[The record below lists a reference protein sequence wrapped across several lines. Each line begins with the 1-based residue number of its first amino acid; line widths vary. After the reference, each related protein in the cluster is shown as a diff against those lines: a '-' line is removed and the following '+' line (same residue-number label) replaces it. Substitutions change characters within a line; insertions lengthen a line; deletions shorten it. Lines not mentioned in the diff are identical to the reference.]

1 MADAEPRRR
10 GRVLRILLIIIAIIV
25 LVPLAGVA
33 VFALTFDPDSA
44 KPRIEQA
51 VKQAT
56 GRDLALN
63 GRLGLKW
70 SLWPTLEARDVAL
83 ANVAGGSRPQ
93 MVTLDRLEA
102 QVALLPLLSRRVEID
117 RLVLVHPDIL
127 LETDAQG
134 HPNWRFGPEVPSQ
147 PLPGQKAAP
156 SQPAAPVALSVQD
169 LRVVDG
175 TVTYRDGRTGHSE
188 TLALKQFTAKAKSAD
203 APVALAAQA
212 SYRGT
217 PFQLDGDIGPI
228 ARLQDQAATTPW
240 PVHLTLG
247 AAGAKLAVDGTLTQ
261 PIQGRGYTGKLVAS
275 IPDLAALAPFVPRA
289 KLPPLH
295 DVTLAAE
302 VADTGG
308 NLPRISALVGHVGP
322 SDLGTAVA
330 GLKLT
335 KLDLSAPAMDQ
346 PVKLAAEGTLGATP
360 ATLTGSLGA
369 PELLVPNGK
378 AGAYPVDVS
387 VSSGA
392 ARFSAKGNIADPR
405 ALSGVDLALAAHL
418 PDLAAF
424 APVARRP
431 LPALHDIDFQGR
443 LSDGQGGLAKSA
455 VLHGA
460 KLTLPEA
467 DLAGDATLGYGGR
480 PSLQATLAAQ
490 RIDADALMAA
500 LAGPTPAPT
509 QPLANAPAPP
519 PPSAKPPAPPREA
532 SRRMFSDKPLPFA
545 ALREADADLRLKIGT
560 LRTGGVDYRDIA
572 GHLTLAAGR
581 LAVDPIGG
589 QLPAGRLEGR
599 FTADAGQANP
609 PVSLVLR
616 GPGLQ
621 LGPLLVL
628 LGLPAEARGAV
639 DIDADLHGAGQSAHA
654 LAASA
659 DGHLGVA
666 LVNGEIDNRLLSS
679 TLGQVL
685 QHARLPDLTARPG
698 ITPVRCFALR
708 LDAQHGIAEV
718 RALLL
723 DTNLF
728 YLEGGGSLNL
738 GDETLALRLRPLARL
753 GGTGVIVPLKVQGP
767 FRNPKVEVDAAG
779 AAGEAAGIAAQAAR
793 NPQLGVII
801 GALGGD
807 RMVHGAG
814 GDDCARQLA
823 VARGGRAGPVPAAAP
838 ASSPAGKPGEK
849 PKAPKP
855 ADILRQ
861 LFR

>member
-1 MADAEPRRR
+1 MADAKPRHR
-10 GRVLRILLIIIAIIV
+10 GRVLRVLLIVVAIII
-25 LVPLAGVA
+25 LVPLAGLTVLA
-33 VFALTFDPDSA
+33 FTFDPDSA

-117 RLVLVHPDIL
+117 RLVLIRPDIL

-134 HPNWRFGPEVPSQ
+134 HPNWRFGPQVPSQ
-147 PLPGQKAAP
+147 PLPGQKGVP
-156 SQPAAPVALSVQD
+156 SQPAAPITLSVQD
-169 LRVVDG
+169 FRVEDG

-188 TLALKQFTAKAKSAD
+188 TVALKQFTAKAKSPD
-203 APVALAAQA
+203 APVTLSAEA
-212 SYRGT
+212 SYRAT
-217 PFQLDGDIGPI
+217 PVRLDGDIGPI
-228 ARLQDQAATTPW
+228 ARLQDQVSTAPW
-240 PVHLTLG
+240 PVRLTLA
-247 AAGAKLAVDGTLTQ
+247 AAGAKLSVDGALAQ
-261 PIQGRGYTGKLVAS
+261 PIQGRGFKGKLAVS
-275 IPDLAALAPFVPRA
+275 IPDLAAFTPLLPRA
-289 KLPPLH
+289 KLPPLR
-295 DVTLAAE
+295 DVSLSAE
-302 VADTGG
+302 VADSGG
-308 NLPRISALVGHVGP
+308 KVPQVSAVAGHVGP
-322 SDLGTAVA
+322 SDLGTLVA
-330 GLKLT
+330 GLKL
-335 KLDLSAPAMDQ
+335 KRLDLAAPAMDQ
-346 PVKLAAEGTLGATP
+346 PVKLAAEGTIGATP
-360 ATLTGSLGA
+360 TTLSGSLGA
-369 PELLVPNGK
+369 PELLIPGGK
-378 AGAYPVDVS
+378 TGTYPVDIS
-387 VSSGA
+387 LSSGA
-392 ARFSAKGNIADPR
+392 THVSAKGGIADAR
-405 ALSGVDLALAAHL
+405 KLSGVDLALVAHV
-418 PDLAAF
+418 PDLSAYSSL
-424 APVARRP
+424 ARRP
-431 LPALHDIDFQGR
+431 LPALHDVDFQGR

-455 VLHGA
+455 VLRGA

-467 DLAGDATLGYGGR
+467 DLAGDVTLVYGGR

-490 RIDADALMAA
+490 KIDADALLAA
-500 LAGPTPAPT
+500 LAGRTPGPP
-509 QPLANAPAPP
+509 QPAGTPP
-519 PPSAKPPAPPREA
+519 PATPPAKPQAAPREA
-532 SRRMFSDKPLPFA
+532 GGRLFSDKPLPFA
-545 ALREADADLRLKIGT
+545 ALREADADLRLKIGV

-572 GHLTLAAGR
+572 GHLTLAAGK
-581 LAVDPIGG
+581 LSVDPFGG

-599 FTADAGQANP
+599 FAADGGQANP
-609 PVSLVLR
+609 PVSLALR

-639 DIDADLHGAGQSAHA
+639 DVDVDLRGAGQSAHA

-659 DGHLGVA
+659 DGHVGVA
-666 LVNGEIDNRLLSS
+666 LVNGEIENRLLSA

-698 ITPVRCFALR
+698 VTPVRCFALR
-708 LDAQHGIAEV
+708 LDAQHGVADV
-718 RALLL
+718 KALLL

-728 YLEGGGSLNL
+728 YLEGSGSLNL
-738 GDETLALRLRPLARL
+738 GEETLALRLRPLARL

-807 RMVHGAG
+807 RMVRG
-814 GDDCARQLA
+814 GGKDDCAGQLA
-823 VARGGRAGPVPAAAP
+823 IARGGHAGPAPAAAP
-838 ASSPAGKPGEK
+838 APAEK
-849 PKAPKP
+849 PKVPKP

-861 LFR
+861 FLR